1 MKRALA
7 LGAMAAAS
15 LAVAACAYNEEL
27 GRNQLLL
34 VDNSALASAAEQA
47 WAQELA
53 SGKVSRN
60 AAANARVRSVAERLI
75 RAAGLSDRPWQYV
88 VFEDPTANAF
98 VLPGGQIGV
107 NTGLLAIVDN
117 DDQLAA
123 VIGHEIAHMTLN
135 HAAERYSQQTAT
147 QIGLGIA
154 QSALGGGEGGSRAAQ
169 AIGAYGGIGAQLGVL
184 LPFSRRH
191 ELEADRIGVDY
202 MAKAGFRPSQ
212 ALQLWRNMAAGRQ
225 GAGGAGGFTS
235 THPSDA
241 ERLSALEAHIR
252 AQGYS

>member
-1 MKRALA
+1 MKRAFA

-15 LAVAACAYNEEL
+15 LAVASCAYNEEL

-60 AAANARVRSVAERLI
+60 AAANARVRSVAERLV

-88 VFEDPTANAF
+88 VFEDATANAF

-107 NTGLLAIVDN
+107 NTGLLAVVDN

-135 HAAERYSQQTAT
+135 HAAER
-147 QIGLGIA
+147 
-154 QSALGGGEGGSRAAQ
+154 
-169 AIGAYGGIGAQLGVL
+169 
-184 LPFSRRH
+184 
-191 ELEADRIGVDY
+191 
-202 MAKAGFRPSQ
+202 
-212 ALQLWRNMAAGRQ
+212 
-225 GAGGAGGFTS
+225 
-235 THPSDA
+235 
-241 ERLSALEAHIR
+241 
-252 AQGYS
+252 

>member
-1 MKRALA
+1 MNRLI
-7 LGAMAAAS
+7 AAAACAAIAAGLS
-15 LAVAACAYNEEL
+15 ACAYNEEL

-34 VDNSALASAAEQA
+34 VDNSALASAADQA

-53 SGKVSRN
+53 SGKVSRD
-60 AAANARVRSVAERLI
+60 AAANARVRAVAQRLI
-75 RAAGLSDRPWQYV
+75 QAAGLADRPWQYV
-88 VFEDPTANAF
+88 VFDDPTANAF

-107 NTGLLAIVDN
+107 NTGLLAVVDN

-154 QSALGGGEGGSRAAQ
+154 QSALGGGSGTRASQ
-169 AIGAYGGIGAQLGVL
+169 AIGSFGGIGAQLGVL

-191 ELEADRIGVDY
+191 ELEADRLGVDY
-202 MAKAGFRPSQ
+202 MARAGFRPSQ
-212 ALQLWRNMAAGRQ
+212 ALQLWRNMAARG
-225 GAGGAGGFTS
+225 GGGGAGGFTS

-241 ERLSALEAHIR
+241 ERLAALEAHIR
-252 AQGYS
+252 ERGYS